1 MIQGPQ
7 GKTDDEE
14 EAEGDDN
21 GEVQEGEETDE
32 TDDQFVDDDNQ
43 QKDRV
48 NLRNVKPVNYTDE
61 SSDTED
67 ISGLAENDNHDVD
80 DEQKGE
86 EQYAQ
91 GGDISGSEDK
101 DNLDVEADVEDVQ
114 DEEVFNEMEV

>member
-7 GKTDDEE
+7 GKTEDEE
-14 EAEGDDN
+14 ETEGDDN
-21 GEVQEGEETDE
+21 GKVQEGKETDE

-48 NLRNVKPVNYTDE
+48 NLRNVKPVNYIDE

-67 ISGLAENDNHDVD
+67 ISSLAEHDNHDFD

-86 EQYAQ
+86 KQYAQ